1 MKILNKLVLASTS
14 LISAVAMATPD
25 ELIASLKPVEQGVS
39 TFTNWLYGLIAVIA
53 ILFVIFEGIRF
64 WNGRITWL
72 ELFGNLMKVLVV
84 AGAGVLVSLVWGV
97 IK

>member
-1 MKILNKLVLASTS
+1 MKILNKLVLASTA
-14 LISAVAMATPD
+14 LVSAVAMATPD

-84 AGAGVLVSLVWGV
+84 AGAVVLVPWLWGL

>member
-1 MKILNKLVLASTS
+1 MKIFNKLVLASTAFA
-14 LISAVAMATPD
+14 SAVIVATPE
-25 ELIASLKPVEQGVS
+25 ELINSLKPVEKGVS
-39 TFTNWLYGLIAVIA
+39 SFTNWLYGLIGIVA
-53 ILFVIFEGIRF
+53 ILFVIFEGIKF

-84 AGAGVLVSLVWGV
+84 AGAIVLVPWLWGL